1 MCDAIIAAVA
11 GIATLLPVVLEYID
25 WKKNR
30 RY

>member
-1 MCDAIIAAVA
+1 MCDAIIAEVA
-11 GIATLLPVVLEYID
+11 GIATLLPVILEYID